1 MPFPNSHRAAVIDIG
16 SNSVRLVIFDVLG
29 ASMLPTFNEKVMA
42 GLGVGLSKTGK
53 LSGPGQEAALSALAR
68 YRAILK
74 ALNLRN
80 FLAVATAAVR
90 AADDGPDF
98 IRKANRVLGRPVSV
112 LSGEDEARLSAL
124 GVEASFHEPQGIIG
138 DLGGSSLEFM
148 QIGKGKAKGES
159 LMLGPLSLIEIGNDA
174 KELRK
179 AVRSELKKS
188 DVLPRAKGR
197 FFAVGGAWRT
207 FAKINMEVE
216 NYALQVLHGYQM
228 NQGQI
233 ARTAKLC
240 IDSLNNAAARS
251 TLESIDKRRARHMP
265 IAAIVLE
272 EVLAASKLDGM
283 SVSSAGLR
291 EGVLT
296 DLTGAAVSDPL
307 LDGVIAFVRLDHNQI
322 AFGQALHDFIAPAFA
337 PEADLFG
344 SPAADLRIER
354 AACMMA
360 DSAGRFHPDHRA
372 LMAYDQALRAPYH
385 GVTHAERAMIA
396 YSVGCRYQKDFK
408 RPGEYVGLT
417 SEPQAERAKQLGS
430 AMRLGA
436 VFSGRSGPILRR
448 ATLSRDGD
456 KLCLNV
462 SKADQ
467 AMISETVSRRLAQT
481 ANALRLQP
489 EIRIG

>member
-372 LMAYDQALRAPYH
+372 LIAYDQALRAPYH

>member
-1 MPFPNSHRAAVIDIG
+1 MSFPNSHRAAIIDIG

-29 ASMLPTFNEKVMA
+29 ASILPTFNEKVMA
-42 GLGVGLSKTGK
+42 GLGVGLAKTGR
-53 LSGPGQEAALSALAR
+53 LSEPGQRSALSALAR
-68 YRAILK
+68 YKAILR

-80 FLAVATAAVR
+80 FTAVATAAVR
-90 AADDGPDF
+90 AAEDGPDF

-124 GVEASFHEPQGIIG
+124 GVEASFHEPQGVIG

-148 QIGKGKAKGES
+148 QIGTGKGKGES
-159 LMLGPLSLIEIGNDA
+159 LMLGPLSFGELPADA

-179 AVRSELKKS
+179 AIKVELKKS
-188 DVLPRAKGR
+188 KVLPGAKGR

-207 FAKINMEVE
+207 FAKINMTLEK
-216 NYALQVLHGYQM
+216 YALQVLQGYQM
-228 NQGQI
+228 NSGQV

-240 IDSLNNAAARS
+240 IDSLSNPAARAQ
-251 TLESIDKRRARHMP
+251 LESMDKRRARHMP
-265 IAAIVLE
+265 IAAILLE
-272 EVLAASKLDGM
+272 EILEISKFDGI
-283 SVSSAGLR
+283 SISSAGLR

-296 DLTGAAVSDPL
+296 DMTGAAVTDPL
-307 LDGVIAFVRLDHNQI
+307 LDGVIAFARLDHNQI

-344 SPAADLRIER
+344 SPAADLRIEQ

-372 LMAYDQALRAPYH
+372 LMAYDQALRAPYAGVSH
-385 GVTHAERAMIA
+385 GERAMIA
-396 YSVGCRYQKDFK
+396 YAVGCRYQKDFK
-408 RPGEYVGLT
+408 RPGDYVGLT

-448 ATLSRDGD
+448 AQLSRAGER
-456 KLCLNV
+456 LCLNIR
-462 SKADQ
+462 KADEP
-467 AMISETVSRRLAQT
+467 MISETVSRRLAQT

-489 EIRIG
+489 EILIG

>member
-174 KELRK
+174 KN
-179 AVRSELKKS
+179 
-188 DVLPRAKGR
+188 
-197 FFAVGGAWRT
+197 FAR
-207 FAKINMEVE
+207 
-216 NYALQVLHGYQM
+216 
-228 NQGQI
+228 
-233 ARTAKLC
+233 
-240 IDSLNNAAARS
+240 
-251 TLESIDKRRARHMP
+251 P
-265 IAAIVLE
+265 
-272 EVLAASKLDGM
+272 
-283 SVSSAGLR
+283 SV
-291 EGVLT
+291 
-296 DLTGAAVSDPL
+296 P
-307 LDGVIAFVRLDHNQI
+307 N
-322 AFGQALHDFIAPAFA
+322 
-337 PEADLFG
+337 
-344 SPAADLRIER
+344 
-354 AACMMA
+354 
-360 DSAGRFHPDHRA
+360 
-372 LMAYDQALRAPYH
+372 
-385 GVTHAERAMIA
+385 
-396 YSVGCRYQKDFK
+396 
-408 RPGEYVGLT
+408 
-417 SEPQAERAKQLGS
+417 
-430 AMRLGA
+430 
-436 VFSGRSGPILRR
+436 
-448 ATLSRDGD
+448 
-456 KLCLNV
+456 
-462 SKADQ
+462 
-467 AMISETVSRRLAQT
+467 
-481 ANALRLQP
+481 
-489 EIRIG
+489 

>member
-1 MPFPNSHRAAVIDIG
+1 
-16 SNSVRLVIFDVLG
+16 
-29 ASMLPTFNEKVMA
+29 
-42 GLGVGLSKTGK
+42 
-53 LSGPGQEAALSALAR
+53 
-68 YRAILK
+68 
-74 ALNLRN
+74 
-80 FLAVATAAVR
+80 
-90 AADDGPDF
+90 
-98 IRKANRVLGRPVSV
+98 VLGRPVSV

-272 EVLAASKLDGM
+272 EVLAASKLEGM

>member
-74 ALNLRN
+74 ALNLRS

>member
-1 MPFPNSHRAAVIDIG
+1 
-16 SNSVRLVIFDVLG
+16 
-29 ASMLPTFNEKVMA
+29 
-42 GLGVGLSKTGK
+42 
-53 LSGPGQEAALSALAR
+53 
-68 YRAILK
+68 
-74 ALNLRN
+74 
-80 FLAVATAAVR
+80 
-90 AADDGPDF
+90 
-98 IRKANRVLGRPVSV
+98 
-112 LSGEDEARLSAL
+112 
-124 GVEASFHEPQGIIG
+124 
-138 DLGGSSLEFM
+138 
-148 QIGKGKAKGES
+148 
-159 LMLGPLSLIEIGNDA
+159 
-174 KELRK
+174 
-179 AVRSELKKS
+179 
-188 DVLPRAKGR
+188 
-197 FFAVGGAWRT
+197 
-207 FAKINMEVE
+207 MEVE